1 MKKKKLPPLSVVIE
15 KILSTSLSFIPM
27 KITLATKQRISKHRR
42 TDQVLLFT
50 VQLLID
56 SHQKKKKRSATKRD
70 LFERRRKQLCSS
82 FSLSFLCFSLIIVE
96 RVASVFLCSFLFSFF
111 LSDCSRLFSPFPF
124 QLFLI
129 TIPSKTFKARIFQ
142 EKKKYGRSLWKKH

>member
-56 SHQKKKKRSATKRD
+56 SHQKKKKDQQQKEIYSRD
-70 LFERRRKQLCSS
+70 EGNS
-82 FSLSFLCFSLIIVE
+82 FVPPFRFPFF
-96 RVASVFLCSFLFSFF
+96 VFL
-111 LSDCSRLFSPFPF
+111 
-124 QLFLI
+124 
-129 TIPSKTFKARIFQ
+129 
-142 EKKKYGRSLWKKH
+142 